1 MKVCLSMEVSL
12 DARGW
17 NVFLCTSSTLYFE
30 KYVSLNLEITVST
43 TLAGHQFSGNPH
55 VFS

>member
-1 MKVCLSMEVSL
+1 MKVCSSMEVSL

-17 NVFLCTSSTLYFE
+17 NVFLCPSSTLCFE

-43 TLAGHQFSGNPH
+43 ILAGHQFSGNPH